1 MSAAKHDCQRSVDEE
16 RPPLPST
23 DSISTRIS
31 TLTPAQEKE
40 VRRMGAN
47 GDGTISA
54 KEARAAARFVAKMRS
69 SLSGYRKG
77 MVAILA
83 LLVISWLGSAG
94 LMVAVIQ
101 LSKDLKV
108 ENGALKNING
118 DPVSTHNQRN
128 VYQVTLVTHA
138 VHVGK
143 SSIVAQV
150 SCSNVLLAIAS
161 MKNGDDEVQQL
172 PANPPLT
179 RSHPIPNPNLHPK
192 HRCVIL
198 T

>member
-1 MSAAKHDCQRSVDEE
+1 
-16 RPPLPST
+16 
-23 DSISTRIS
+23 
-31 TLTPAQEKE
+31 
-40 VRRMGAN
+40 
-47 GDGTISA
+47 
-54 KEARAAARFVAKMRS
+54 
-69 SLSGYRKG
+69 

-94 LMVAVIQ
+94 LMVAVFQ